1 MLEALT
7 KLLVLV
13 IPSAILGLY
22 VGIGLQGARV
32 PFGRLVRYGTVA
44 GLSLFGFRFLRPFG
58 IHAVLQPLVLASL
71 IRYLSHCTWS
81 RAFVGAFVP
90 MLLTAIGE
98 GLIAGP
104 FLYGVLHLT
113 ADQAIPNLW
122 YAILGGWLSL
132 SFLVFLSAYLY
143 IRDRVRNKVE
153 A

>member
-1 MLEALT
+1 MLETLT
-7 KLLVLV
+7 KLLVLI
-13 IPSAILGLY
+13 IPSSILALH

-32 PFGRLVRYGTVA
+32 LLGKLVGYGAVA
-44 GLSLFGFRFLRPFG
+44 GISLFGFRFLRPFG
-58 IHAVLQPLVLASL
+58 IHAVLQPLVFASM

-81 RAFVGAFVP
+81 KAFVGAFVP

-113 ADQAIPNLW
+113 ADQALPNLW
-122 YAILGGWLSL
+122 YGILGGWLSNT
-132 SFLVFLSAYLY
+132 FLIFLSAYLL